1 MEDKYYYSTSVRW
14 NEGMVGTLS
23 SPTLD
28 SFKVTTPPEF
38 PKGVPNTWSP
48 EHLYVASVNV
58 CLMTTFVAVAENSK
72 LEIESFSCEGTG
84 KLEKV
89 DGDFMISEIELMPLI
104 KIKFEKD
111 KERAERIIHKS
122 EKICLIS
129 NSVKTKIILNPQIIT
144 RNNN

>member
-1 MEDKYYYSTSVRW
+1 MEDKYYYSTSVQW
-14 NEGMVGTLS
+14 NEGKVGTLS